1 MAAAGNEYDYIVIG
15 AGSAGCAVAGR
26 LGEAGKRVLLLE
38 AGGPD
43 RNPWIHIPLGYSKL
57 YANPS
62 INWCYTSEPEPHLNN
77 RRLFQP
83 RGKVLGGTASI
94 NGMIYMRGQ
103 PEDFDGWK
111 AQGCVG
117 WAWEDV
123 LPYFKSCEDQERGA
137 DDWHG
142 AGGPVSVSDLPSGH
156 RLGEAF
162 HTASERLGVPR
173 NKDFNGASQLGTGY
187 VQTTTRRGRRWSSAA
202 GYLKRPARQNIHIVL
217 HAMVERILFS
227 GKRATGIAWRDR
239 SGHCE
244 ATALGEVI
252 LCAGTFNSPQLLQL
266 SGVGPAGLLG
276 RHGIE
281 PVHELPG
288 VGENL
293 QDHFG
298 IGLEFRS
305 RLKETVNDLYN
316 NPLRGG
322 VQLLRYLLFR
332 TGPFADNGN
341 YSNTFIRSSPDI
353 RTPDMMVTF
362 MAWCTDETLKPR
374 PFSGFTIL
382 AEHMR
387 PDANGYVRIKG
398 PDPDLPP
405 AIQFNFFATEA
416 DHRAAIAGLRF
427 GRKISQ
433 TEPLSGHIESE
444 ISPGPDVQSDKQILD
459 YCRRAGLSL
468 LHPVGTCRMGTGD
481 DAVVD
486 TRLRVHGLAGLR
498 VVDASIMPRIVTANT
513 NAAAIMIGE
522 KGAAHILEES
532 R

>member
-1 MAAAGNEYDYIVIG
+1 MVAKENYDYIVIG

-38 AGGPD
+38 AGGRD
-43 RNPWIHIPLGYSKL
+43 RSPWIHIPLGYSKL

-62 INWCYTSEPEPHLNN
+62 VNWCYTSEPEPHLNN
-77 RRLFQP
+77 RCLFQP

-111 AQGCVG
+111 NQGCTG
-117 WAWEDV
+117 WGWDEV
-123 LPYFKSCEDQERGA
+123 LPFFKSCEDQERGA

-142 AGGPVSVSDLPSGH
+142 VGGPISVSDLPSGH

-162 HTASERLGVPR
+162 HAASERLGVPR
-173 NKDFNGASQLGTGY
+173 NNDFNGASQVGTGY

-202 GYLKRPARQNIHIVL
+202 GYLRSPTRSNINIVL

-227 GKRATGIAWRDR
+227 GKRATGVAWRDR
-239 SGHCE
+239 SGPRQ
-244 ATALGEVI
+244 ATAQGEII

-266 SGVGPAGLLG
+266 SGVGPAALL
-276 RHGIE
+276 RQNGIE
-281 PVHELPG
+281 LVHDLPG

-298 IGLEFRS
+298 VGLEFRS
-305 RLKETVNDLYN
+305 TLRETVNDLYN
-316 NPLRGG
+316 NPFRGG
-322 VQLLRYLLFR
+322 WQLLRYLLFH

-341 YSNTFIRSSPDI
+341 YSNTFIRSSSDI
-353 RTPDMMVTF
+353 PTPDMMITF

-387 PDANGYVRIKG
+387 PDACGHVRIQG
-398 PDPDLPP
+398 PEPDRPP

-416 DHRAAIAGLRF
+416 DHRAALAGLRF

-433 TEPLSGHIESE
+433 TQPLSDHIESE
-444 ISPGPDVQSDKQILD
+444 ISPGTDVSTDEELMD

-468 LHPVGTCRMGTGD
+468 LHPVGSCRMGTGD

-486 TRLRVHGLAGLR
+486 TRLRVHGLEGLR
-498 VVDASIMPRIVTANT
+498 VVDASIMPKIVTANT

-522 KGAAHILEES
+522 KGAAQILEDS
-532 R
+532 P